1 MHILIAEDEPQLNA
15 MLAKRLRE
23 EGYVVDSCLSGTEA
37 MDYLACSEYDAAILD
52 IMMPGADGYQ
62 VLRYLR
68 SKETRPTPV
77 LFLTALDGV
86 QERVAGL
93 DAGADDYLVKPF
105 AFEELLARLR
115 VVMRRNSVLVSNVLQ
130 VADLVMDLDTRQVSR
145 AGQEVELSAK
155 EYAILECLMRNKGA
169 VLTREKIGSSVWGYD
184 YMGGSN
190 IVDVY
195 VRYLRRKLDEPFETK
210 LIQTVRG
217 VGYSIREPR

>member
-115 VVMRRNSVLVSNVLQ
+115 VVMRRNSGLVSNVLQ

-155 EYAILECLMRNKGA
+155 EYAILEGLMRNKGA

>member
-115 VVMRRNSVLVSNVLQ
+115 VAMRRNSGLVSNVLQ

>member
-1 MHILIAEDEPQLNA
+1 MHIRIAEDEPQLNA

-68 SKETRPTPV
+68 GKETRPTPV

-115 VVMRRNSVLVSNVLQ
+115 VVMRRNSGLVSNVLQ

-217 VGYSIREPR
+217 VGYTIREPR